1 MPVLIT
7 DNGDHA
13 RMTLYHGSISHKFE
27 VWPNNNEA
35 LVEYQ
40 ESLLPRGTVTVTD
53 PNEKTYRELMRSDV
67 MTEYLEKHN
76 LDRVRKDDARL
87 KYSR

>member
-1 MPVLIT
+1 MSVLIT

-13 RMTLYHGSISHKFE
+13 RMTLYAGPVSHKFE
-27 VWPNNNEA
+27 VWPDKEEA

-40 ESLLPRGTVTVTD
+40 ESLVSRGQIRVTE
-53 PNEKTYRELMRSDV
+53 PSEQTYRELMRSSV
-67 MTEYLEKHN
+67 MTEYLESHN
-76 LDRVRKDDARL
+76 LDRVRKADARL